1 MSCTP
6 LFSPDMQL
14 SCILTFISRV
24 REGVSIQ
31 TVKEGLWI
39 SGCMMEKFV
48 PSDAPTIQHTF
59 TDLESC
65 LDTLEQLIATNID
78 DDVNSKT
85 LGSVKDWTVLI
96 PIFMELAKMLLE
108 RYLKKD
114 VEQVLDPAPPAPP
127 APPTPPTPP
136 TPQPPLF
143 TPKS

>member
-6 LFSPDMQL
+6 LFSPDMPL
-14 SCILTFISRV
+14 SCILSFISRA

-39 SGCMMEKFV
+39 TGCMMEKFV
-48 PSDAPTIQHTF
+48 PSDTPTIQSSF
-59 TDLESC
+59 DDLESC
-65 LDTLEQLIATNID
+65 LNALEQMIAANID
-78 DDVNSKT
+78 EDPTSQT

-96 PIFMELAKMLLE
+96 PTFIELAKMLLE

-114 VEQVLDPAPPAPP
+114 VPEVIDPTPPAPP
-127 APPTPPTPP
+127 KS
-136 TPQPPLF
+136 QPPFF

>member
-1 MSCTP
+1 M
-6 LFSPDMQL
+6 LFRS
-14 SCILTFISRV
+14 FISRA

-65 LDTLEQLIATNID
+65 LDTLEQLIAANID

-96 PIFMELAKMLLE
+96 PIFMELTKMLLE
-108 RYLKKD
+108 RYLQKD
-114 VEQVLDPAPPAPP
+114 AEPIVD
-127 APPTPPTPP
+127 PTPPTPP
-136 TPQPPLF
+136 APQPPFF